1 MPQYNEEDSDGK
13 LEAPGPART
22 VVSKTNLLDKLQGEE
37 LQRMASEKL
46 EQKASVIIELDVPPQ
61 KVGLR
66 KSAGA
71 GSGGLVPDRVMPEA
85 PEDLA
90 ALEQKA
96 AQTNAFLETVLES
109 PPRWLRA
116 SRACVA
122 EATGAQLS
130 IIARSPLFKAIR
142 LNRRLK

>member
-1 MPQYNEEDSDGK
+1 M
-13 LEAPGPART
+13 
-22 VVSKTNLLDKLQGEE
+22 SKTNLLDKLQGEE
-37 LQRMASEKL
+37 LQSMASEKL

-66 KSAGA
+66 KSTRAGA
-71 GSGGLVPDRVMPEA
+71 GGLVPNRVMPEA

-90 ALEQKA
+90 ILEQKA
-96 AQTNAFLETVLES
+96 AQTHAFLETVLES

-116 SRACVA
+116 SRAFVA

>member
-1 MPQYNEEDSDGK
+1 MS
-13 LEAPGPART
+13 R
-22 VVSKTNLLDKLQGEE
+22 TNLLDKLQGEE

-46 EQKASVIIELDVPPQ
+46 EEKASVIIELDVPPQ

-66 KSAGA
+66 ESTRAGA
-71 GSGGLVPDRVMPEA
+71 GGLVPSRVMPEA

-90 ALEQKA
+90 ALERQVA
-96 AQTNAFLETVLES
+96 RAHAFLETVLES

-116 SRACVA
+116 SRAFVA

>member
-1 MPQYNEEDSDGK
+1 MS
-13 LEAPGPART
+13 R
-22 VVSKTNLLDKLQGEE
+22 TNLLDKLQGED

-46 EQKASVIIELDVPPQ
+46 EQKASVIIDLDVPPQ

-66 KSAGA
+66 KSTGAGA
-71 GSGGLVPDRVMPEA
+71 WGLAPNRVMPEA

-90 ALEQKA
+90 ALERKA
-96 AQTNAFLETVLES
+96 AQTHAFLETVLES
-109 PPRWLRA
+109 PPRWMRA
-116 SRACVA
+116 SRAFAA

-130 IIARSPLFKAIR
+130 VIARSPLFKSIR

>member
-1 MPQYNEEDSDGK
+1 M
-13 LEAPGPART
+13 
-22 VVSKTNLLDKLQGEE
+22 SKTDRLAKIQGEE
-37 LQRMASEKL
+37 LQRMAREKP

-66 KSAGA
+66 ESTAAGA
-71 GSGGLVPDRVMPEA
+71 GGHAPDRVLPEA
-85 PEDLA
+85 PRDLSD
-90 ALEQKA
+90 LEEKA
-96 AQTNAFLETVLES
+96 AQTRAFLETVLEA

-116 SRACVA
+116 SRAFAA

-130 IIARSPLFKAIR
+130 VIARSPHFKAIR

>member
-1 MPQYNEEDSDGK
+1 MSGSD
-13 LEAPGPART
+13 
-22 VVSKTNLLDKLQGEE
+22 LLDKLQGEE
-37 LQRMASEKL
+37 LRRMASEKP
-46 EQKASVIIELDVPPQ
+46 EGKASVIIELDVPSQ

-66 KSAGA
+66 KSPGA
-71 GSGGLVPDRVMPEA
+71 DAGGLAPDRVMPEA
-85 PEDLA
+85 PQDLS

-96 AQTNAFLETVLES
+96 AQTHAFLETVLGS

-116 SRACVA
+116 SRAFAA

-130 IIARSPLFKAIR
+130 VIARSPHCKAIR